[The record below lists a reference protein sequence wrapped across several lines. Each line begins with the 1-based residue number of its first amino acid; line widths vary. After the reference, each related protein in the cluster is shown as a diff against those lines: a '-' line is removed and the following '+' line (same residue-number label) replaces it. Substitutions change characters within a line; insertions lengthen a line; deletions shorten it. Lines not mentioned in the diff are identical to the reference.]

1 MTFIKNTNKQKHIPT
16 GYQLVNIYDT
26 LKRYKL
32 YTNVYNLYRSTNN
45 TKRRVHFKKYPYV
58 LMVLF

>member
-1 MTFIKNTNKQKHIPT
+1 MMTFIKNTNKQKHIPT

-32 YTNVYNLYRSTNN
+32 YTDKVEANVEGKVEIT
-45 TKRRVHFKKYPYV
+45 FEGEDDIED
-58 LMVLF
+58 

>member
-1 MTFIKNTNKQKHIPT
+1 MMTFIKNTNKQKDIPT

-32 YTNVYNLYRSTNN
+32 YTNDYDLYRRIINI
-45 TKRRVHFKKYPYV
+45 KRVTIEHID
-58 LMVLF
+58 

>member
-26 LKRYKL
+26 LKRYNL
-32 YTNVYNLYRSTNN
+32 YTNDYDLYNTLLIIT
-45 TKRRVHFKKYPYV
+45 
-58 LMVLF
+58 

>member
-1 MTFIKNTNKQKHIPT
+1 MMTFIKNTNKQKHIPT

-32 YTNVYNLYRSTNN
+32 YTNDYDLYRRIINI
-45 TKRRVHFKKYPYV
+45 KKV
-58 LMVLF
+58 TIEHID